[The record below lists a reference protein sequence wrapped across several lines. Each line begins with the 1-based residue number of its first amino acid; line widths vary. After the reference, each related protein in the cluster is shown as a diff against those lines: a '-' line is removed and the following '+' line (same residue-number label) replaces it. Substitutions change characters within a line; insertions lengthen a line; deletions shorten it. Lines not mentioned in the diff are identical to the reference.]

1 MTSIQRDPRKQYVL
15 DKRDC
20 KKLSITQKLYH
31 PECIKEANK
40 EISVNPKPRPT
51 PVPKPKNIPS
61 FGPMPGVPYSFQT
74 PSSFQFAPSRGFNQE
89 EATAGAVVAGAG
101 IAGGSYLIR
110 RGLARRALQQQQEG
124 YRRVP
129 TSEEDIEMRDFRRVS
144 NMEEG
149 IEEEAGTEMRELG
162 GRSSE
167 VARPDESGLRRRL
180 PRTMEEPIEPMEE
193 TPLME
198 DIPLEDPVELVQSR
212 LPASLD
218 SLRRMLGRTPEAPTE
233 QASITTQASELE
245 LQEAN
250 ASRTAIE
257 QELDDLITQS
267 MAETGG
273 ITEAEQAVS
282 TLQGEGTAGADVA
295 GLETELT
302 TFRSTAQIEAM
313 EAGTLETEGLVDT
326 EAGVFF
332 GGAGSAEA
340 GTEAV
345 ATATEATT
353 GALEGAGVE
362 AGAEAGGFA
371 GLEAGVGTAV
381 GGEEV
386 LGGGPEDLPMD
397 VIAGATLV
405 IGTIGVGIASLFGAG
420 KPKKYKGINGTA
432 VMSSK
437 DVDKA
442 LTSVQDKL
450 KTETRGTARYNSLM
464 ALNNALSTAKTNK
477 TDVISFKDAG
487 GKPDISVP
495 LSSAQLATAIKV
507 YQKNPNAYKGMDKTK
522 LEVMGLSPV
531 MAQGEDGAIKTSS
544 GTYIPKMSPDG
555 KQFSPTG
562 NITNFYTAKNR
573 DGTFTNVDNIDSL
586 AVPDS
591 AQKKQIDDSY
601 IARATSIINAETDPA
616 VKNYL
621 NYELN
626 LFKYNNGYTPNKPTP
641 VPKPNLSTAQQA
653 KMTRL
658 TDNLTNRRRHL
669 TAIQDSITNKRSIM
683 DGINTQINNINT
695 ADQERA
701 KTVYKE
707 QLQNYHTQANAYN
720 QRLAQSV
727 EATEQRTASQNIMYA
742 RATNTPLNA
751 PIGKYLTQS
760 QISSFHQALASG
772 QIKTTGVNPITSITP
787 PVIQTRANGSPI
799 VNPNAL
805 QTVPVKS

>member
-15 DKRDC
+15 NKRQC
-20 KKLSITQKLYH
+20 KDLSITQKLYH
-31 PECIKEANK
+31 PECMKEANK
-40 EISVNPKPRPT
+40 EISINPKPFPKPRKIPSLGPT
-51 PVPKPKNIPS
+51 PPI
-61 FGPMPGVPYSFQT
+61 PYSFQ
-74 PSSFQFAPSRGFNQE
+74 PAGSFEYSPSRGVNKE
-89 EATAGAVVAGAG
+89 LATAGAVVAGAG

-110 RGLARRALQQQQEG
+110 RGLRATPREDG

-129 TSEEDIEMRDFRRVS
+129 TSEQEIEMRDLRRVT

-167 VARPDESGLRRRL
+167 VARPSESGLRRRL
-180 PRTMEEPIEPMEE
+180 PRTTEEPIEPMEE

-198 DIPLEDPVELVQSR
+198 DVPLEDPVELVQSR
-212 LPASLD
+212 IPNLN
-218 SLRRMLGRTPEAPTE
+218 SLRRLLRMPEAPTE
-233 QASITTQASELE
+233 QASITTQASEIE

-267 MAETGG
+267 VAETGG
-273 ITEAEQAVS
+273 ITEAEQAVE

-302 TFRSTAQIEAM
+302 TFRSTAEIEAM
-313 EAGTLETEGLVDT
+313 EEGTFETEGLVDT
-326 EAGVFF
+326 GAGVFF

-340 GTEAV
+340 GAEAV
-345 ATATEATT
+345 AEAGT
-353 GALEGAGVE
+353 GALEATGVE
-362 AGAEAGGFA
+362 AGAEGGFA
-371 GLEAGVGTAV
+371 GLEGGVLTAT

-386 LGGGPEDLPMD
+386 AGGGPEDIPMD
-397 VIAGATLV
+397 VIAGATL
-405 IGTIGVGIASLFGAG
+405 IFGTIGVGIASLFGAG
-420 KPKKYKGINGTA
+420 KPKKYKGISGTA
-432 VMSSK
+432 VMSGK

-442 LTSVQDKL
+442 LKSVQDKL
-450 KTETRGTARYNSLM
+450 KTETRGTPTYNSLM

-477 TDVISFKDAG
+477 TDVVSFKDAG

-544 GTYIPKMSPDG
+544 GTYIPKTSPDG
-555 KQFSPTG
+555 KPFTNVG
-562 NITNFYTAKNR
+562 NITNFYTANNRKN
-573 DGTFTNVDNIDSL
+573 TFTNVDNIDSL

-616 VKNYL
+616 VKKYL

-641 VPKPNLSTAQQA
+641 VPRPTLSTEQQA
-653 KMTRL
+653 KMTQL
-658 TDNLTNRRRHL
+658 TDELTNRRRHL
-669 TAIQDSITNKRSIM
+669 TAIQNSINNKQSIL
-683 DGINTQINNINT
+683 DGIKTNINNIK
-695 ADQERA
+695 AQDQERA
-701 KTVYKE
+701 KTVYRE
-707 QLQNYHTQANAYN
+707 QLENYHTQANAYN
-720 QRLAQSV
+720 QRLAQNLQMS
-727 EATEQRTASQNIMYA
+727 EQRTASANIMYA

-760 QISSFHQALASG
+760 QIQTFNHQLQSG
-772 QIKTTGVNPITSITP
+772 QIKTTGVVPLTSVTP
-787 PVIQTRANGSPI
+787 PTIKTRANGSPI

-805 QTVPVKS
+805 QTVPAKS